1 MCDWQASVPAD
12 VAREMRACRRARGRM
27 GRRMHWLES
36 TGSTNDVAARL
47 AESGAEEGTTVVAET
62 QTAGRGRHG
71 RVWFSPPGA
80 GLYVSVIVRPARLV
94 ADERARIPPRC

>member
-1 MCDWQASVPAD
+1 
-12 VAREMRACRRARGRM
+12 M
-27 GRRMHWLES
+27 GRRVHWLES
-36 TGSTNDVAARL
+36 TASTNDVAARL

-80 GLYVSVIVRPARLV
+80 GLYVSVIVRPAS
-94 ADERARIPPRC
+94 